1 MIHFSLSLSL
11 STGSFED
18 FERQH
23 RHNVEEKDR
32 LQTKKEQ
39 LSTEEA
45 NLLKRSVMVQREL
58 GDLESTLSSA
68 RLDGSKAIE
77 VENAIK
83 KEQSKLVDIENRK
96 IELLRDRE
104 IFQRE
109 TTLAKN
115 ELTIKQREYDTLH
128 KTLMEKQESL
138 KRDTDDY
145 QRVLVQSEQLDRQFQ
160 DMNLG
165 SVDDSLERLKNT
177 INIKQN
183 DIDKI
188 NPNILKLTQE
198 VNSEEHVKRNVQGN
212 IDLRILRRDL
222 IQYRQQ
228 LHDLQE
234 KSGGIQ
240 ALNQLEQAEREK
252 KLRERERQTLQSER
266 DVSKGKLTVLQQNIQ
281 ETMKKLNHPDYRD
294 VDKRHRKINIEF
306 ETTNLAV
313 VDLTNYHSAL

>member
-1 MIHFSLSLSL
+1 
-11 STGSFED
+11 
-18 FERQH
+18 
-23 RHNVEEKDR
+23 
-32 LQTKKEQ
+32 
-39 LSTEEA
+39 
-45 NLLKRSVMVQREL
+45 MVQREL

-83 KEQSKLVDIENRK
+83 KEQSKLVDIENRN

-145 QRVLVQSEQLDRQFQ
+145 QRVLLQSEQLDRQFQ

-165 SVDDSLERLKNT
+165 SVDDSLERLKT
-177 INIKQN
+177 IITSKQN